1 MELYVPYIV
10 GSTVSAFLG
19 KIVYS
24 YLTYR
29 DISGDNIS
37 DDNISGDN
45 ISDINKIDEFE
56 INKNDY
62 ELINNKGIKERYW
75 KPLGVTFV
83 EKSKMIKQIC
93 KDECGIHIIKDIK
106 SKKDRSKSLFYISQY
121 GKLGH
126 EDFVQRFIKKK
137 YYK

>member
-29 DISGDNIS
+29 D
-37 DDNISGDN
+37 ISGDN